1 MENDLN
7 FLFTYKSY
15 TGIGSRTTPPDI
27 LALMFQLGEKLAEQ
41 GWILRSGAA
50 PGADSAFE
58 QGARTALFNQK
69 GASRPEI
76 YLPWE
81 GFEGRAKGHVTR
93 TEPQEEAYEIAEEF
107 HPGWK
112 YLKQGAKKLHARNVH
127 QVLGF
132 NVNEPLLSSFLICWT
147 PGGKG
152 SGGTGQA
159 LRIAEGYGIEEVYDL
174 YNKDDRETIKEFL
187 EFRSSA

>member
-1 MENDLN
+1 MSDELG

-15 TGIGSRTTPPDI
+15 TGIGSRATPPEI
-27 LALMFQLGEKLAEQ
+27 LKVMMQLGDALATQ

-50 PGADSAFE
+50 PGADTAFE
-58 QGARTALFNQK
+58 AGARTSLFQQK
-69 GASRPEI
+69 GVTRPEI
-76 YLPWE
+76 YLPWP
-81 GFEGRAKGHVTR
+81 GFEGRPNGQVYR

-132 NVNEPLLSSFLICWT
+132 DVTDPILSSFIICWT
-147 PGGKG
+147 PSGKG
-152 SGGTGQA
+152 GGGTGQA
-159 LRIAEGYGIEEVYDL
+159 LRIAEGYGVEEIYDL
-174 YNKDDRETIKEFL
+174 ANPSDLETIKNFL
-187 EFRSSA
+187 T